1 MKQQIT
7 TIQSPTATLTEKE
20 LFGQFLKM
28 HVQHWTNFGTL
39 GREYRPED
47 ILRAGGEWWGVME
60 ILSETFADSLEDE
73 SDPTGGL
80 NEMISDLETYLESL
94 RLILSDFDSLKAV
107 KLIMPEEPDEDD
119 EEAYEAWEL
128 AANAAED
135 NPRYR
140 PVMDASEAQEAA

>member
-1 MKQQIT
+1 MTHAENPRSARQMIRGAPYAL
-7 TIQSPTATLTEKE
+7 TI
-20 LFGQFLKM
+20 
-28 HVQHWTNFGTL
+28 
-39 GREYRPED
+39 
-47 ILRAGGEWWGVME
+47 
-60 ILSETFADSLEDE
+60 
-73 SDPTGGL
+73 
-80 NEMISDLETYLESL
+80 YLENL
-94 RLILSDFDSLKAV
+94 QLILSDFESLKAV